1 MNAMIVDDVRR
12 FGVATKYQGDEDEKY
27 TLQMV
32 LYWLSKAPCTKSILK
47 ELNFPNA
54 LSSFVIHP
62 KAFRQSCT
70 TSLARTRACAASS
83 RLTAPVSQT
92 RTAFGSTRDGCAL
105 SSDFAFP
112 KSAELP

>member
-27 TLQMV
+27 TLQMN
-32 LYWLSKAPCTKSILK
+32 
-47 ELNFPNA
+47 LNFPNA